1 MLFLTASHVMMYMM
15 RKGTICFWEKFY
27 FFSTTLKSFVT
38 RTFLNTYQERTRIEW
53 EFREPFLHGNLFC
66 TSNESFVRTV
76 DKWPVRFDLSTV
88 DYTCKIQR
96 GSWLKKKE

>member
-1 MLFLTASHVMMYMM
+1 MMYMM

-96 GSWLKKKE
+96 GSWLKKEQN